1 MSCSIGGMDTELRTA
16 LVIEAETISRHCDLV
31 RGLKSKFK
39 HTIQCLERP
48 GDGTCAT
55 YALNLLEAYRPLVK
69 ELQDFGIRPGS
80 EFMRWLVDGDRLTE
94 MPAIR
99 EDALVCY
106 FREGA
111 WQHVGIAIAGGR
123 VGSKWGTYAVFEH
136 RLSEVPAN
144 YGDDIRFFVR
154 PSARA
159 SAGLLFEFACAEM
172 DLNQIEADRLRAA
185 TGIGELF

>member
-1 MSCSIGGMDTELRTA
+1 MDTELRTA
-16 LVIEAETISRHCDLV
+16 LVIEAESMSRHCDLV
-31 RGLKSKFK
+31 RGLKSKFD
-39 HTIQCLERP
+39 HTIRCLERP

-55 YALNLLEAYRPLVK
+55 YALDLLEAYRPLVK

-80 EFMRWLVDGDRLTE
+80 AFMRWLVVEDHLAE
-94 MPAIR
+94 ISAIR
-99 EDALVCY
+99 DEALVCY
-106 FREGA
+106 FQEGV

-123 VGSKWGTYAVFEH
+123 VGSKWGTYAVFDH

-144 YGDDIRFFVR
+144 YGDNIRFFVR

-159 SAGLLFEFACAEM
+159 AAGLLFEFACAEM